1 MVAQKV
7 HRGTYFYETRF
18 FRVNPEVHLDI
29 RKAITF
35 VLFQVVCFFLCKS
48 DCTLQVTSVDLIH
61 LIRDVF
67 EILCP

>member
-29 RKAITF
+29 RKAMTF
-35 VLFQVVCFFLCKS
+35 VLFRIVVFFFVK
-48 DCTLQVTSVDLIH
+48 VTALYK
-61 LIRDVF
+61 
-67 EILCP
+67 